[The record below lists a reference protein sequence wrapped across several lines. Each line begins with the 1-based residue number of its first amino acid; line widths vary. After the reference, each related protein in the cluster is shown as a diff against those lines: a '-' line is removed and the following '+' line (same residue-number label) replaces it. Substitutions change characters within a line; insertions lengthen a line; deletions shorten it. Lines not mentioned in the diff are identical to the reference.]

1 MTIAGALI
9 VNPVRTYVHHTN
21 DVFSLKSNCFDQRF
35 MSGYSK
41 ESSQLDH
48 PTDGIRKY
56 LHFYDQKVCL
66 SQVVILLQTV
76 PSIAPWKSIVVG
88 VYRNNSFTA
97 TVSGLSDTI
106 F

>member
-9 VNPVRTYVHHTN
+9 VNPVRTYVHHAN
-21 DVFSLKSNCFDQRF
+21 NVISLKSNSFDQSF
-35 MSGYSK
+35 ISGYSK

-56 LHFYDQKVCL
+56 LYFYDQKVCL
-66 SQVVILLQTV
+66 SQPMILLQTF
-76 PSIAPWKSIVVG
+76 PSIVPWKSIVVG

-97 TVSGLSDTI
+97 TVSGMSDTI